1 LLEWAA
7 KMEHDQGKGQRYVD
21 MALSVE
27 RAVLRHKE
35 LYPNVDFFS
44 APLLYYLGIPTALDT
59 CIFAA
64 SRIAGWS
71 AHVIEQYNDSV
82 LIRPGAM
89 YIGPKAET
97 FASLEERV

>member
-1 LLEWAA
+1 
-7 KMEHDQGKGQRYVD
+7 

-44 APLLYYLGIPTALDT
+44 APMLYYLGVPTALDT

-71 AHVIEQYNDSV
+71 AHVIEQYKDSV
-82 LIRPGAM
+82 LIRPGAE
-89 YIGPKAET
+89 YIGSKTEAFVPLDDRA
-97 FASLEERV
+97 